1 MIIDDERVKTA
12 LKLLRRSLCIKVAQ
26 FRKNWTYSSS
36 RQAWIQDSVIQ
47 DQDQDQD
54 PERQDQDRDQDSS
67 AQDQDQDQDPD
78 RQDKISDAQNGDHS
92 LHTQQMWHKAR
103 HKEHQATQYTA
114 LL

>member
-54 PERQDQDRDQDSS
+54 P
-67 AQDQDQDQDPD
+67 D